1 MNIFWQSIKFIV
13 KDIILNVLYFPVWWY
28 TEGAFRILQKIG
40 SEARNFS
47 HNLNL
52 GILFKYLF
60 KPMYGLTDI
69 WSRIISFMVRIVHFC
84 VLGFLAV
91 VWILVLALFFLFWLI
106 FPAFILYNVLY
117 QLNIINF
124 NFYGLL

>member
-1 MNIFWQSIKFIV
+1 MNIFWQSIKFIL
-13 KDIILNVLYFPVWWY
+13 KDVIFSILYFPVWWY
-28 TEGAFRILQKIG
+28 TEGAYKILKRINQ
-40 SEARNFS
+40 ETRNFA

-84 VLGFLAV
+84 VLGSLALIWILILVIFFLA
-91 VWILVLALFFLFWLI
+91 WLALPVFIVYNILF
-106 FPAFILYNVLY
+106 
-117 QLNIINF
+117 QLNII
-124 NFYGLL
+124 